1 MSEKE
6 FPMKE
11 HPYRTY
17 STWTERK
24 VPTTYDIAQHR
35 TNYSIGERHDGQVP
49 RLEISPD
56 EPVPEWYRKYR
67 EGSVIEGEYPDDFDT
82 WRDPREL
89 TYDKYNELMD
99 EREVSIET
107 LYEQAEVLERGIERE
122 DDPWLDFQR
131 DAFLPLRFPFH
142 GMQMLASYLAMVAPS
157 STISTAMAFQ
167 ATDEIRRQERLARR
181 AAQLNEKFPGRGF
194 TDSERETWED
204 HEMWQPLREAMEK
217 LLVEY
222 DWGKSF
228 FGTNLVLKPLFDE
241 LVLAQYSELFEAND
255 SDLYAQ
261 VLENFY
267 LDTDRSREVSLSV
280 AEHVMEIDDANREVI
295 QDVVEEWYPVCHRGI
310 AAFEPAF
317 ESLPPETMPFDEVLA
332 DIEAKHESMLEQV
345 SLRVPG

>member
-6 FPMKE
+6 YPMKE
-11 HPYRTY
+11 KPYRTY

-24 VPTTYDIAQHR
+24 IPTTYDIAQHR
-35 TNYSIGERHDGQVP
+35 TNYSIGERHDGEVP

-56 EPVPEWYRKYR
+56 EPIPKWYRKYR
-67 EGSVIEGEYPDDFDT
+67 EGSVIEGEYPDDFDS

-99 EREVSIET
+99 EREVAIET
-107 LYEQAEVLERGIERE
+107 LYEQADVLERGTERE
-122 DDPWLDFQR
+122 DDPWLDFQLNG
-131 DAFLPLRFPFH
+131 FLPLRYPFH

-181 AAQLNEKFPGRGF
+181 ASQLQKKFPDKGF
-194 TDSERETWED
+194 TDVEQEVWEED
-204 HEMWQPLREAMEK
+204 DMWQPLRKAMEQ

-228 FGTNLVLKPLFDE
+228 FGTNLVLKPLLDE
-241 LVLAQYSELFEAND
+241 LVLAQYSELFEKND
-255 SDLYAQ
+255 SELYAQ

-280 AEHVMEIDDANREVI
+280 AEHVMEVEVTNREVI
-295 QDVVEEWYPVCHRGI
+295 QDVIDEWYPICHRGI
-310 AAFEPAF
+310 EAFEPAF
-317 ESLPPETMPFDEVLA
+317 ESLPSETMAFGDVLSQ
-332 DIEAKHESMLEQV
+332 IEAKHESMLEEV
-345 SLRVPG
+345 TLTVPE